1 MSIDVQQRAQDVAFR
16 AERLEAAGQCDEA
29 KKLYLEAAALED
41 EVLREIPASRPKTRG
56 IIAVSTASLYWRAG
70 VQDEVV
76 RVAREYLAVPD
87 LPEFARI
94 QLGDLLVNRDP
105 WLRRAIPDDDAEADD
120 LETAE
125 EARTV

>member
-1 MSIDVQQRAQDVAFR
+1 MSIEVHRKAQDVAFR
-16 AERLEAAGQCDEA
+16 AERLEATGQCEEA
-29 KKLYLEAAALED
+29 KRLYLEAARLED

-56 IIAVSTASLYWRAG
+56 IIAVSTASLFWRAG
-70 VQDEVV
+70 VQEEVE

-105 WLRRAIPDDDAEADD
+105 MLRRAPPEDDSVEEDSEA
-120 LETAE
+120 TS
-125 EARTV
+125 EARSA